1 MNHAKSVLNILIDN
15 CTNERLDAIVVA
27 NEDYKEIKKQASN
40 SFQTLLDSLTPE
52 QDRLFNLY
60 TVNENTLSALYA
72 RLSYEQGLRDITE
85 LLKSLTVN

>member
-1 MNHAKSVLNILIDN
+1 MNHEKSVLNILIDN